1 MTEGTIREMT
11 MGELSS
17 YLAIA
22 GLAHRQAAELKQ
34 AVADGAQHFPNGEQ
48 TFLASEIAC
57 CEAVIAS
64 VRAVF
69 AQHFRVLE
77 FSADGKAAARI
88 PPALRDLMSEEEPTI
103 VET

>member
-1 MTEGTIREMT
+1 

-34 AVADGAQHFPNGEQ
+34 AVADGPQHFPNGEQ

-77 FSADGKAAARI
+77 FSGEGKAVARI
-88 PPALRDLMSEEEPTI
+88 PPPLRDLMSEEAPTI
-103 VET
+103 FET